1 MGFKEYSLSK
11 KVRNTIVGQAWAF
24 TASIKGRKSEN
35 IPECPS
41 F

>member
-11 KVRNTIVGQAWAF
+11 KVRNTKVGQAWGF
-24 TASIKGRKSEN
+24 TVSIKGRKSEN

>member
-24 TASIKGRKSEN
+24 TVSIKGRKSEN
-35 IPECPS
+35 IPE
-41 F
+41 FDL